1 MFAPV
6 ESSIAAPSRW
16 RTLLLCL
23 ALALAVYLPAAL
35 GAELLDFDDNF
46 FFGPDNPEFRA
57 GLLAVL
63 DPRRPIAN
71 AWLPVAHA
79 SLWLDFAA
87 HGAAPF
93 WPHLHALVLHAAAG
107 FVLARL
113 LLRLGASSLVAHGA
127 AALFVVHP
135 ALAESVAWVSGRKDV
150 LSGLFTFWA
159 LHGTAR
165 FARAPSAAA
174 ALVLAVLAALA
185 MYSKATAVVLPPLA
199 ALVCAVVGG
208 ASARWLAVAVLA
220 AVVAPIAWHHQHVA
234 AAEGTMAA
242 AGVLGERV
250 AQVPGAF
257 LHYFTTALWPQQLNV
272 LYPEVATLERFRAA
286 AAVGGAVML
295 AAAFA
300 ALAAWRSRS
309 WRLAG
314 VGLLGFAVALLPFN
328 TAYPASSIAAADR
341 YLYLAAP
348 WFALA
353 LATVVA
359 RLFGRF
365 AGAILAALALA
376 AAFAGGARARDFADD
391 ETLWRASLAVDD
403 ANAVAHL
410 NLVYDRLQRGP
421 AVLADV
427 KGHLEKATA
436 AARYPIHEVRA
447 RQLLVRIAMA
457 DADYA
462 RAATEARAAVAAAAA
477 QRARET
483 GSKRVAEADVWLL
496 QCQLAAFEP
505 LQLAGD
511 EAGAEA
517 MHAAALALAP
527 EHPDVIAF
535 GALRLLAACR
545 DDLLAKA
552 KAGAVPV
559 LAVDDARGLAA
570 DGRLDPALAAHP
582 QHAGLHCAKAEWE
595 RVRDRALAAVRH
607 YRAAQAAD
615 PQSVAA
621 WLGAARLMREREQWA
636 AAEDYARGGL
646 RARPDPALR
655 QELALALVGQGK
667 LGDAESQL
675 EAYLAAR
682 PGDTDVAKVLAN
694 VLIGRAYARLSDNQP
709 DRSEVRRLVERA
721 LAYNPDEH
729 KAHLVLG
736 RMAKE
741 ERRHA
746 DAVKHLEVAWRA
758 LPDLDEARLLYT
770 EALAALGYDRLLR
783 RDDDGAGDAFAR
795 CVRAAPPEFAT
806 AEIRVQLERLWRLAE
821 ERGVASLRSGD
832 RAAAIAAFR
841 RCRHLLPDQHWGAWL
856 LATALYEEP
865 GADLAEVERCCR
877 EAVDGQRR
885 NGLGAERQTWLLC
898 AVLQKQGKAED
909 ARATARA
916 YVANPDADAEPGVV
930 AALRKLAGE

>member
-1 MFAPV
+1 
-6 ESSIAAPSRW
+6 
-16 RTLLLCL
+16 
-23 ALALAVYLPAAL
+23 
-35 GAELLDFDDNF
+35 
-46 FFGPDNPEFRA
+46 
-57 GLLAVL
+57 
-63 DPRRPIAN
+63 
-71 AWLPVAHA
+71 
-79 SLWLDFAA
+79 
-87 HGAAPF
+87 
-93 WPHLHALVLHAAAG
+93 
-107 FVLARL
+107 
-113 LLRLGASSLVAHGA
+113 
-127 AALFVVHP
+127 
-135 ALAESVAWVSGRKDV
+135 
-150 LSGLFTFWA
+150 
-159 LHGTAR
+159 
-165 FARAPSAAA
+165 
-174 ALVLAVLAALA
+174 
-185 MYSKATAVVLPPLA
+185 
-199 ALVCAVVGG
+199 
-208 ASARWLAVAVLA
+208 
-220 AVVAPIAWHHQHVA
+220 
-234 AAEGTMAA
+234 
-242 AGVLGERV
+242 
-250 AQVPGAF
+250 
-257 LHYFTTALWPQQLNV
+257 
-272 LYPEVATLERFRAA
+272 
-286 AAVGGAVML
+286 
-295 AAAFA
+295 
-300 ALAAWRSRS
+300 
-309 WRLAG
+309 
-314 VGLLGFAVALLPFN
+314 
-328 TAYPASSIAAADR
+328 
-341 YLYLAAP
+341 
-348 WFALA
+348 
-353 LATVVA
+353 
-359 RLFGRF
+359 
-365 AGAILAALALA
+365 
-376 AAFAGGARARDFADD
+376 
-391 ETLWRASLAVDD
+391 
-403 ANAVAHL
+403 
-410 NLVYDRLQRGP
+410 
-421 AVLADV
+421 
-427 KGHLEKATA
+427 
-436 AARYPIHEVRA
+436 
-447 RQLLVRIAMA
+447 
-457 DADYA
+457 
-462 RAATEARAAVAAAAA
+462 
-477 QRARET
+477 
-483 GSKRVAEADVWLL
+483 LL

-709 DRSEVRRLVERA
+709 DRTEVRRLVERA

-916 YVANPDADAEPGVV
+916 YVANPDADAEPGVI
-930 AALRKLAGE
+930 AALRKLAAE

>member
-1 MFAPV
+1 MSASEQSPSV
-6 ESSIAAPSRW
+6 APSRW
-16 RTLLLCL
+16 RSVSLCL
-23 ALALAVYLPAAL
+23 ALAVAVYLPAAL
-35 GAELLDFDDNF
+35 GAQLLAFDDNF
-46 FFGPDNPEFRA
+46 FFGPDNPEFRD
-57 GLLAVL
+57 GLAAVL

-79 SLWLDFAA
+79 SLWLDYAWC
-87 HGAAPF
+87 GAAPF
-93 WPHLHALVLHAAAG
+93 WPHLHALLLHAAAG

-113 LLRLGASSLVAHGA
+113 LLRLRATSLVAHGA
-127 AALFVVHP
+127 AALFVAHP
-135 ALAESVAWVSGRKDV
+135 ALAESVAWVSGRKDL
-150 LSGLFTFWA
+150 LSGLFTLWA
-159 LHGTAR
+159 LHRTAR
-165 FARAPSAAA
+165 FARAPSAAGA
-174 ALVLAVLAALA
+174 VALGVLAALA

-199 ALVCAVVGG
+199 ALVCAAVGG
-208 ASARWLAVAVLA
+208 ARARWWAVAVTA
-220 AVVAPIAWHHQHVA
+220 AVVAPIAWHHQVVA

-242 AGVLGERV
+242 GGGFGDRI

-257 LHYFTTALWPQQLNV
+257 LHYLTTALWPRQLNV

-286 AAVGGAVML
+286 AAVGVLAI
-295 AAAFA
+295 AAAA
-300 ALAAWRSRS
+300 AVAIAAWRARS
-309 WRLAG
+309 WRL
-314 VGLLGFAVALLPFN
+314 VGFGLSAFSVALLPFN

-348 WFALA
+348 W
-353 LATVVA
+353 
-359 RLFGRF
+359 
-365 AGAILAALALA
+365 LALA
-376 AAFAGGARARDFADD
+376 AAATAARCGRRTAAAALAAATLAAAFAAGARARDFADD
-391 ETLWRASLAVDD
+391 ETLWRASLATDD

-421 AVLADV
+421 AELDV
-427 KGHLEKATA
+427 VKVHLDKAVA

-457 DADYA
+457 AADYD

-477 QRARET
+477 QRALET
-483 GSKRVAEADVWLL
+483 SQKRIAEADGWLL

-511 EAGAEA
+511 EAAAKA
-517 MHAAALALAP
+517 MHAAAQARSP
-527 EHPDVIAF
+527 DHPDVVAF

-545 DDLLAKA
+545 DELLAKA
-552 KAGAVPV
+552 AAGSSPV
-559 LAVDDARGLAA
+559 LAADDPRGLAA

-582 QHAGLHCAKAEWE
+582 RHAGLHCAKAEWE

-615 PQSVAA
+615 PQSVTA

-636 AAEDYARGGL
+636 AAEEYARGGL

-667 LGDAESQL
+667 LTDAELQL

-682 PGDTDVAKVLAN
+682 PADKDAARVLAN
-694 VLIGRAYARLSDNQP
+694 VLIGRAYARLSDSQP
-709 DRSEVRRLVERA
+709 DRAEVRRLVERA
-721 LAYNPDEH
+721 LAYNPAEH

-758 LPDLDEARLLYT
+758 LPDFDEARQLYT

-783 RDDDGAGDAFAR
+783 RDDEGAGDAFAQ
-795 CVRAAPPEFAT
+795 CLRAAPPEFAA
-806 AEIRVQLERLWRLAE
+806 AEIRNQLERLWRLAE
-821 ERGVASLRSGD
+821 ERGVACLRNGD
-832 RAAAIAAFR
+832 RAGAIAAFR
-841 RCRHLLPDQHWGAWL
+841 RCLVLLPDQHWGAWL
-856 LATALYEEP
+856 LATALHDEP

-877 EAVDGQRR
+877 QAIDGQRR
-885 NGLGAERQTWLLC
+885 SGLGAARQTWLLC
-898 AVLQKQGKAED
+898 AVLQKLGRAEE
-909 ARATARA
+909 ARAAARA
-916 YVANPDADAEPGVV
+916 YVAAPDADAEPAVL